1 MIPLK
6 GLNATPS
13 DAKGYV
19 IRYFNYRSMIDRV
32 TIQPDPDP
40 EAAKRLQKRNQD
52 RTLKLLLPS
61 YRLAV
66 SQDQTNAYLDRASLI
81 WFLRFPDAEDGVH
94 VHKPFLDD
102 SAYEAHIR
110 DQRLKVRVY
119 SKIFSNELL
128 TIPF

>member
-1 MIPLK
+1 
-6 GLNATPS
+6 
-13 DAKGYV
+13 
-19 IRYFNYRSMIDRV
+19 MIDRV
-32 TIQPDPDP
+32 TIQPDPDL
-40 EAAKRLQKRNQD
+40 EAAKQLQKHNQD
-52 RTLKLLLPS
+52 CTLKLLLPS

-81 WFLRFPDAEDGVH
+81 RFLRFPDAEDGVH

-110 DQRLKVRVY
+110 DQHLKVRVY
-119 SKIFSNELL
+119 SKILSNELL